1 MNTLYT
7 KNMPKTAYKR
17 SVMRNNFILMAMC
30 AGFGYLVVLGLLD
43 TFNGVMWW
51 NLLKTSFTLNA

>member
-1 MNTLYT
+1 MNHSIYT

-17 SVMRNNFILMAMC
+17 AVMRNNFILMAMC

-43 TFNGVMWW
+43 IFNGVM
-51 NLLKTSFTLNA
+51 